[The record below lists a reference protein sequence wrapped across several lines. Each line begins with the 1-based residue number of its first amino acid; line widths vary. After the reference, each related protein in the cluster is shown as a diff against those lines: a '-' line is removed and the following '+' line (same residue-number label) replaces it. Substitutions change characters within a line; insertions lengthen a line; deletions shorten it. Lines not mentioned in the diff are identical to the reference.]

1 MYQNLLLE
9 TRDQVAFLTINR
21 PATLNALDR
30 KTLSELG
37 EAFESISCD
46 DTVRSIVVT
55 GAGDKAFV
63 AGADIRELAGLSAAE
78 GQAYARAGQE
88 VVDSIENL
96 GKPVIAAVN
105 GYALGGGC
113 ELAMACSFRIASDTA
128 QFGQPEV
135 LLGLIP
141 GFGGSQR
148 LPPDRRQGSR
158 TSDVADRDVDQCER
172 SAPNGARERGRGARR
187 THAVGRNH
195 CQNDRGERNRRGR
208 PGSGCGQS
216 RIEDDGGRGPA
227 DRGEIVRRVLRHRRH
242 EDPHPRV
249 SGQDKE
255 VA

>member
-9 TRDQVAFLTINR
+9 TRDQVAFLTVNR

-37 EAFESISCD
+37 AAFESISCD

-63 AGADIRELAGLSAAE
+63 AGADIRELAGLSAVD

-88 VVDSIENL
+88 VFDSIENL

-113 ELAMACSFRIASDTA
+113 ELALACSFRVASDTA
-128 QFGQPEV
+128 VFGQPEV

-148 LPPDRRQGSR
+148 LPRIVGKGPALQMLLTGMSVNANEAHRMGLVNAVVAPAELMPLAETMAKTIAGNGTGAVARVLDSANRGSK
-158 TSDVADRDVDQCER
+158 TTVAE
-172 SAPNGARERGRGARR
+172 GL
-187 THAVGRNH
+187 
-195 CQNDRGERNRRGR
+195 
-208 PGSGCGQS
+208 
-216 RIEDDGGRGPA
+216 RIEAELFGECCGTEDMKTRTRA
-227 DRGEIVRRVLRHRRH
+227 FLDRTR
-242 EDPHPRV
+242 
-249 SGQDKE
+249 K
-255 VA
+255 